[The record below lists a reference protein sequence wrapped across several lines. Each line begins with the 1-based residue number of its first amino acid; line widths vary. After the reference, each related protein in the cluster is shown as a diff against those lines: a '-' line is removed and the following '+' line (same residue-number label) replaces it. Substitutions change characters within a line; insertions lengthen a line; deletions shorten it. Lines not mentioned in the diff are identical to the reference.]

1 MRITSLIL
9 ALVTAGA
16 LATFGQEGAVET
28 VKQGAKKTG
37 QKIKEG
43 VETVGEKTKK
53 AAETVGEK
61 TKETA
66 QTVGKKTKEA
76 VETTGEKTTESTKTA
91 HSQIEKSR
99 EQGQKQKRPSSNRQA
114 KRAIHLHQVQAVAD
128 TRKQVVLTKRALRP
142 AVLRTAAP
150 GARAECAPPHSSRP
164 NDWT

>member
-76 VETTGEKTTESTKTA
+76 VEATGEKTTESTKTA
-91 HSQIEKSR
+91 HHKSKR
-99 EQGQKQKRPSSNRQA
+99 AESKDKAEATEQQPTNQEANTPTPSPSSR
-114 KRAIHLHQVQAVAD
+114 
-128 TRKQVVLTKRALRP
+128 
-142 AVLRTAAP
+142 
-150 GARAECAPPHSSRP
+150 
-164 NDWT
+164 

>member
-66 QTVGKKTKEA
+66 QTVGTKTKEA
-76 VETTGEKTTESTKTA
+76 VETTDEKTTDGTKTA
-91 HSQIEKSR
+91 HHKSKRAESKNKALTAEQRSTSQEGNTPTPS
-99 EQGQKQKRPSSNRQA
+99 PSSR
-114 KRAIHLHQVQAVAD
+114 
-128 TRKQVVLTKRALRP
+128 
-142 AVLRTAAP
+142 
-150 GARAECAPPHSSRP
+150 
-164 NDWT
+164 

>member
-9 ALVTAGA
+9 ALVTVGA

-76 VETTGEKTTESTKTA
+76 VETTGEKTTESTNAA
-91 HSQIEKSR
+91 HHKSKRAESKNKALAAEQQSTSQEGNTPTPS
-99 EQGQKQKRPSSNRQA
+99 PSSR
-114 KRAIHLHQVQAVAD
+114 
-128 TRKQVVLTKRALRP
+128 
-142 AVLRTAAP
+142 
-150 GARAECAPPHSSRP
+150 
-164 NDWT
+164 